1 MHEQVAAL
9 RGAVSA
15 RHKIELAQSAAN
27 EAPAVA
33 AQQAAARQA
42 GPAHPHLAIAESEAL
57 AGSQIAPSG
66 STNLT
71 PKSIVAHNG
80 FSRDDLNIDSFRG
93 REDLAADASIGS
105 GLRVEI
111 APSLY
116 GTAAVAGRSMIA
128 TGGGARGLSSRAMI
142 YNGLPIGVGNTFGAM
157 AGNTL
162 GGGLSGPATLG
173 GVPSLPSGIGS
184 GYQGGSPAGGF
195 NAPGGYYGLGSPGG
209 GGAFYGAGGGGTGHG
224 SPGGGS

>member
-1 MHEQVAAL
+1 M
-9 RGAVSA
+9 
-15 RHKIELAQSAAN
+15 
-27 EAPAVA
+27 
-33 AQQAAARQA
+33 AAAEFE
-42 GPAHPHLAIAESEAL
+42 GL
-57 AGSQIAPSG
+57 AGSETTPSG

-71 PKSIVAHNG
+71 PKSIVARNG

-93 REDLAADASIGS
+93 REDLTADASIGS

-209 GGAFYGAGGGGTGHG
+209 GGRILRCRRRRHG
-224 SPGGGS
+224 PRFPGGGS